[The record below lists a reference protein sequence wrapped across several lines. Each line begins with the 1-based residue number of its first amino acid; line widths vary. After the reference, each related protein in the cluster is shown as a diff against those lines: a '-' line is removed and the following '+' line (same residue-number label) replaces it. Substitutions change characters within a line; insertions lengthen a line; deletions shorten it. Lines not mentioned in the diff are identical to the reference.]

1 MSNNKS
7 QSTSSLVSSPLSDPR
22 TPPLSAEEI
31 RKRWETQRI
40 SLHALAFKTRY
51 CRDDLSRSDVDNI
64 GVFINA
70 ALSHHD
76 VTITEYLLSL
86 LELTPGRANYP
97 WDGSADV
104 RKESNLSVPLYARK
118 GVWDSAVSIRQAQKV
133 GVPPGMILQEK
144 A

>member
-7 QSTSSLVSSPLSDPR
+7 QSTSSLVTSPLSDPR
-22 TPPLSAEEI
+22 QPPLSAEEI
-31 RKRWETQRI
+31 RNRWETQRI
-40 SLHALAFKTRY
+40 SLHALAFKVRY
-51 CRDDLSRSDVDNI
+51 CREDLSRSDVDNI

-76 VTITEYLLSL
+76 VVITEYLLSL

-97 WDGSADV
+97 RDESADV
-104 RKESNLSVPLYARK
+104 RTGSDLALPLYARK
-118 GVWDSAVSIRQAQKV
+118 GAWDSAVSIRQAQKV
-133 GVPPGMILQEK
+133 GVLPGMILQAK